1 MPDLTIS
8 RQDIPRSFPS
18 IVQPANRAHHSK
30 NKSRLDTRPHMNRLT
45 LPAVLLA
52 ASLLAPHVA
61 RAQAAD
67 VPSAQAQQPAGTSD
81 QRGRILIDQMIAA
94 LGGDAWLHRTTMQSD
109 GRTSTFFHG
118 EPNPYTTD
126 YHELRRF
133 AAPATPGTPAQPDAD
148 RIGFLTDRG
157 MILPGKKIDV
167 VQIWTEGHGY
177 EITYKG
183 KADLPKEQVD
193 DFYRRRDHSIEEVV
207 AHWINAPGV
216 MILAEGSNMVE
227 RRLVDKVTVLT
238 ANNDA
243 VTLELDST
251 THLPV
256 RRTFQW
262 RNPQFND
269 FDEEQ
274 ETYDDYHTIQGL
286 PTPLTITRYHNGD
299 MTSQHFLSK
308 VTYNAP
314 ADPALFDLTILV
326 KKTK

>member
-1 MPDLTIS
+1 MLPSKIFSRNTHSHLLIRPTSETRAKHDKFIS
-8 RQDIPRSFPS
+8 PGHPLR
-18 IVQPANRAHHSK
+18 
-30 NKSRLDTRPHMNRLT
+30 MNRF
-45 LPAVLLA
+45 VLAFLA
-52 ASLLAPHVA
+52 ATLLTPKLAH
-61 RAQAAD
+61 AQAAD
-67 VPSAQAQQPAGTSD
+67 VPSAQTPQISGTAD
-81 QRGRILIDQMIAA
+81 QRGRILINEMIAA

-133 AAPATPGTPAQPDAD
+133 ASHDLPDAD

-183 KADLPKEQVD
+183 KADLPKEQVA

-227 RRLVDKVTVLT
+227 RRLADKVTVLT

-243 VTLELDST
+243 VTFELDAA

-269 FDEEQ
+269 FDEEA

-286 PTPLTITRYHNGD
+286 PTALTLTRYHNGD
-299 MTSQHFLSK
+299 MTSQRFLSK
-308 VTYNAP
+308 VTYNVP
-314 ADPALFDLTILV
+314 ADPSQFDLTILV

>member
-1 MPDLTIS
+1 MPKITVSPNPASPCAAPFVQLAKLV
-8 RQDIPRSFPS
+8 PRRE
-18 IVQPANRAHHSK
+18 I
-30 NKSRLDTRPHMNRLT
+30 KSRLDNLSRMNRLT
-45 LPAVLLA
+45 LTALLA
-52 ASLLAPHVA
+52 ATLLAPQFAH
-61 RAQAAD
+61 AQAAD
-67 VPSAQAQQPAGTSD
+67 LPSVATPQSAGTSE
-81 QRGRILIDQMIAA
+81 QRGRALIDQMIAA
-94 LGGDAWLHRTTMQSD
+94 LGGDAWLHRNTMQSD

-118 EPNPYTTD
+118 QPNPYTTD

-133 AAPATPGTPAQPDAD
+133 AASGLPDVD

-157 MILPGKKIDV
+157 MILPGKVVDV
-167 VQIWTEGHGY
+167 VQIWTDGHGL
-177 EITYKG
+177 EVTYKG
-183 KADLPKEQVD
+183 KADLPKDQIE
-193 DFYRRRDHSIEEVV
+193 DFYRRRTHSIEDVV

-216 MILAEGSNMVE
+216 MILAEGSDMVE
-227 RRLVDKVTVLT
+227 RRLADKVTVLT

-243 VTLELDST
+243 VTLELDAA

-286 PTPLTITRYHNGD
+286 PTALTITRYHNGD
-299 MTSQHFLSK
+299 ITNQRFLSK
-308 VTYNAP
+308 VSYNVP
-314 ADPALFDLTILV
+314 ADPALFDLNILL

>member
-1 MPDLTIS
+1 
-8 RQDIPRSFPS
+8 
-18 IVQPANRAHHSK
+18 
-30 NKSRLDTRPHMNRLT
+30 MNRLT

-52 ASLLAPHVA
+52 ASLFVPQLVH
-61 RAQAAD
+61 AQAAD
-67 VPSAQAQQPAGTSD
+67 VPSAQAPQPAGTSD
-81 QRGRILIDQMIAA
+81 QRGRALLDQMIAA

-133 AAPATPGTPAQPDAD
+133 AASGLPDVD
-148 RIGFLTDRG
+148 RVGFLTDRG
-157 MILPGKKIDV
+157 MILPGKVVDV
-167 VQIWTEGHGY
+167 VQIWTDGHGS
-177 EITYKG
+177 EVTYKG
-183 KADLPKEQVD
+183 KADLPKDQVE
-193 DFYRRRDHSIEEVV
+193 DFYRRRTHSVEEVV

-216 MILAEGSNMVE
+216 MILAEGSGMVE
-227 RRLVDKVTVLT
+227 RRLADKVTVLT
-238 ANNDA
+238 ATNDA
-243 VTLELDST
+243 VTFELDAA
-251 THLPV
+251 THRPV

-286 PTPLTITRYHNGD
+286 PTALTITRYHNGD
-299 MTSQHFLSK
+299 MTNQRFLSK
-308 VTYNAP
+308 VSYNVP
-314 ADPALFDLTILV
+314 ADPALFDLTVLI